1 MEFSPSRPAVR
12 VASSVPMFPES
23 SDGAERFVIVG
34 RAGSGGMGDIYKAV
48 DQTTGQDVALKVLRD
63 TSTTQERARFAREI
77 AILADLRHPNIVQY
91 IAHGTWSDG
100 RMFFAMEW
108 LDGEDLGQRVRRAP
122 LGMRDA
128 VEVIRRSSAAMAAVH
143 ARNVVHRDLKLSNIY
158 LVKGKGTAVKLIDF
172 GVVKPAEPDEYQTER
187 GTIIGSPHFMSPEQA
202 RGVEDIDARADVYS
216 LGAALFRLV
225 TGRNIFET
233 EHVIA
238 LLSRLVLEDPPNPQ
252 TIRFDVP
259 DALAEVIFRSIA
271 RAREDRYENGAE
283 LARALARVGQLG
295 NDPPATDRSASAIR
309 PLGKPHS
316 TTITETGANQQ
327 PNSRP
332 GSAERRVVAV
342 MLFDLGGTR
351 LEPDVE
357 RRVREVLGDDARLET
372 LLGAQQLVGVLG
384 VEHSRGDEVMRAAR
398 AALVLTQSMPQG
410 RAAVAIGLAIRGRQE
425 LAGQA
430 LERAVAQIELTP
442 KGTVRVDSNASS
454 ALEGRF
460 VLQNDAR
467 GGVLL
472 REDTRGHVA
481 RQLLG
486 RPTPTVGREK
496 EITLLQGIYGELV
509 EDAAPRGAVVVGPAG
524 IGKSRVRSE
533 LMQRLEVGP
542 APPDV
547 LLCRGD
553 PLSQTSS
560 LSALGRA
567 LRAAMGLH
575 DGEDPT
581 DQILKFKRHLASR
594 LPPNQR
600 FVAVFLGELAGVTFP
615 DEGDEP
621 LRAARANG
629 ELMQSR
635 LRLSLETYFRAEAQR
650 APQVLIL
657 EDVHWAD
664 DTTLDMV
671 DWLLGCQDL
680 RFVVFA
686 FGRADVGSRLGNIW
700 ERRNI
705 TRLTLAPLSPLAAD
719 RLVAAALPSIDPASR
734 ANLVRRADG
743 NALFLEELVRC
754 AAEGRNDLP
763 LTVQAVV
770 QLRLDR
776 ISDDVREVLRA
787 ASVFGQSF
795 WTAGVKALL
804 GREIDGELYELV
816 VGELVAKQPES
827 RIAGQDEWLFRQAL
841 VRDTAYEAIVDED
854 RAVLHLA
861 AGQWLESVGDVDAG
875 LIAKHADAGGDLER
889 AARLYARATK
899 QAIANGAQLE
909 TAMELA
915 NRGLMC
921 GAMGTLRVQLLIA
934 KAQCSIFM
942 GRLLDGI
949 AAAEEA
955 VQLPDIEPDT
965 WGDAQRLLSAA
976 LIESGRAAEGDA
988 RAAHA
993 LHPSYTAAMS
1003 PAIHAGLLAVRVR
1016 GLVDCLQPTEAL
1028 RLANEAVETA
1038 QFSGAVDAL
1047 VRALDARLFA
1057 VAHMNDPS
1065 EVVATGGSLIE
1076 AAESI
1081 GDVTFA
1087 TRGRL
1092 NVGSSLNHLGM
1103 FEEAQAMLERALFDA
1118 RERRMRILEAFA
1130 LHNLGMSYARLGNLD
1145 LGIDHQRQAA
1155 RIADETNA
1163 ARLRVNTR
1171 IYEVMFLVWRGAPGD
1186 LATALNLARWAVE
1199 ETRAQPALQILA
1211 IFALSRVHLAR
1222 RAVEAAI
1229 EAARDANNRL
1239 AAAPVEE
1246 WEEFIRLT
1254 LIEALLAN
1262 GDEGEA
1268 NAVLDAAFTALSHRV
1283 FSVRDAR
1290 HRDAFVRR
1298 NEEVYRITEL
1308 AYHRLGRYF
1317 QQPQAT

>member
-1 MEFSPSRPAVR
+1 ML
-12 VASSVPMFPES
+12 PES
-23 SDGAERFVIVG
+23 NEKAERFEILE
-34 RAGSGGMGDIYKAV
+34 RAGSGGMGDVYKAL
-48 DQTTGQDVALKVLRD
+48 DHASGQHVALKVLRD
-63 TSTTQERARFAREI
+63 SATPAERVRFAREV

-100 RMFFAMEW
+100 RMFYAMEW
-108 LDGEDLGQRVRRAP
+108 LDGEDVGQRQRRAP

-143 ARNVVHRDLKLSNIY
+143 ARNVVHRDLKLSNIF
-158 LVKGKGTAVKLIDF
+158 LVRGKGTAIKLIDF

-202 RGVEDIDARADVYS
+202 RGGDDIDARADVYS

-238 LLSRLVLEDPPNPQ
+238 LLSRLVLEDPPNPK
-252 TIRFDVP
+252 TVRFDVP
-259 DALAEVIFRSIA
+259 DALAEVILRAIA
-271 RAREDRYENGAE
+271 RAREDRYENGGE
-283 LARALARVGQLG
+283 LARALARVGQLN
-295 NDPPATDRSASAIR
+295 NDPPATDRSASALRAI
-309 PLGKPHS
+309 PVKPPSS
-316 TTITETGANQQ
+316 TTITETGATAV
-327 PNSRP
+327 PASRP

-351 LEPDVE
+351 LDPEVE
-357 RRVREVLGDDARLET
+357 RHVREVLGDDARLET
-372 LLGAQQLVGVLG
+372 LLGEQQLVGVLG
-384 VEHSRGDEVMRAAR
+384 VEQSRGDEVMRAAR
-398 AALVLTQSMPQG
+398 AALVLTQSLPQG
-410 RAAVAIGLAIRGRQE
+410 RAVVAIGLAIRGRQD

-430 LERAVAQIELTP
+430 LERAVAQIDLTARSS
-442 KGTVRVDSNASS
+442 VRVDSNAAS

-460 VLQNDAR
+460 VIQNDAR

-472 REDTRGHVA
+472 REDTRGYVA

-496 EITLLQGIYGELV
+496 EIALLQGIYGELV
-509 EDAAPRGAVVVGPAG
+509 EDATPRGALIVGPAG
-524 IGKSRVRSE
+524 IGKSRVRGE
-533 LMQRLEVGP
+533 LIRRLEVSAGR
-542 APPDV
+542 PDV
-547 LLCRGD
+547 LICQGD

-575 DGEDPT
+575 DGEDIAE
-581 DQILKFKRHLASR
+581 QVLKCKRHVASR
-594 LPPNQR
+594 LSPEHR
-600 FVAVFLGELAGVTFP
+600 HIAAFLGELVGVPFP
-615 DEGDEP
+615 EEGDEP
-621 LRAARANG
+621 LRAARASA

-635 LRLSLETYFRAEAQR
+635 LRVALETYIRSEAER
-650 APQVLIL
+650 SPQILII

-664 DTTLDMV
+664 DTTLDLV
-671 DWLLGCQDL
+671 DWLLGCQTL

-686 FGRADVGSRLGNIW
+686 FGRVESGSRLGAIW
-700 ERRNI
+700 DRRSI

-719 RLVAAALPSIDPASR
+719 RLVSAALPGMDAASR
-734 ANLVRRADG
+734 TNLVRRADG

-776 ISDDVREVLRA
+776 IEADVREVIRA

-795 WTAGVKALL
+795 WTGGVKALL
-804 GREIDGELYELV
+804 NRSVDGELFELV
-816 VGELVAKQPES
+816 TSEIVAKQPES
-827 RIAGQDEWLFRQAL
+827 RIAGEDEWVFRQAL
-841 VRDTAYEAIVDED
+841 VRDTAYEALVDED
-854 RAVLHLA
+854 RAVMHLA

-875 LIAKHADAGGDLER
+875 LIAKHADAGGDRER
-889 AARLYARATK
+889 ASRLYARATK
-899 QAIANGAQLE
+899 QAYSNGAQLE
-909 TAMELA
+909 TALELA
-915 NRGLMC
+915 NRGLAC
-921 GAMGTLRVQLLIA
+921 GAAGAVRAQLLLA
-934 KAQCSIFM
+934 KAQCSNHM

-949 AAAEEA
+949 AAGEEA
-955 VQLPDIEPDT
+955 AQLTVAGSDMWAE
-965 WGDAQRLLSAA
+965 AQRLVAAA
-976 LIESGRAAEGDA
+976 LIETGRAAEGDA
-988 RAAHA
+988 RAAHS
-993 LHPSYTAAMS
+993 LHPAYTAAMS
-1003 PAIHAGLLAVRVR
+1003 PAITASLLAVRVR
-1016 GLVDCLQPTEAL
+1016 GLVDCLQQAEAL
-1028 RLANEAVETA
+1028 RVANEAVVTA
-1038 QFSGAVDAL
+1038 QASGAVDAL
-1047 VRALDARLFA
+1047 MRALDARLFA

-1065 EVVATGGSLIE
+1065 EVLVTGGSLIQ

-1163 ARLRVNTR
+1163 ARLRINAR
-1171 IYEVMFLVWRGAPGD
+1171 IYEIIFLIWRGAPGD

-1199 ETRAQPALQILA
+1199 ETRSQPALQILA
-1211 IFALSRVHLAR
+1211 IFALSRVQFAR
-1222 RAVEAAI
+1222 RAIPAAV
-1229 EAARDANNRL
+1229 EAARDANARL

-1246 WEEFIRLT
+1246 WEELIRLT

-1262 GDEGEA
+1262 GEEHEA
-1268 NAVLDAAFTALSHRV
+1268 NVVLDAAFTALTERV
-1283 FSVRDAR
+1283 MSVRYPH

-1298 NEEVYRITEL
+1298 NEEVYRIAEL

-1317 QQPQAT
+1317 PQDPA

>member
-1 MEFSPSRPAVR
+1 
-12 VASSVPMFPES
+12 MFPES
-23 SDGAERFVIVG
+23 SDAADRFVIVG
-34 RAGSGGMGDIYKAV
+34 RAGSGGMGDIYKAL
-48 DQTTGQDVALKVLRD
+48 DQATGQHVALKVLRD
-63 TSTTQERARFAREI
+63 SATPQERVRFAREI
-77 AILADLRHPNIVQY
+77 SILADLRHPNIVQY
-91 IAHGTWSDG
+91 VAHGTWSDG
-100 RMFFAMEW
+100 RFFFAMEW
-108 LDGEDLGQRVRRAP
+108 LDGEDVGQRQRRAP

-143 ARNVVHRDLKLSNIY
+143 ARNVVHRDLKLSNIF
-158 LVKGKGTAVKLIDF
+158 LVRGKGTAIKLIDF

-202 RGVEDIDARADVYS
+202 RGVDDIDARADVYS

-259 DALAEVIFRSIA
+259 QALAEVILRAIA
-271 RAREDRYENGAE
+271 RAREDRFENGGE
-283 LARALARVGQLG
+283 LARALARVGQLN

-309 PLGKPHS
+309 AVPVKPPSS
-316 TTITETGANQQ
+316 TTITETGIDVPA
-327 PNSRP
+327 SRP

-342 MLFDLGGTR
+342 MLFDLGGAR

-357 RRVREVLGDDARLET
+357 RRVREVLGDDARLEA
-372 LLGAQQLVGVLG
+372 LLGERQLVGVLG
-384 VEHSRGDEVMRAAR
+384 VEQSRGDEVMRAAR
-398 AALVLTQSMPQG
+398 AALVLTQSMPHG

-430 LERAVAQIELTP
+430 LERAVAQIDLTAR
-442 KGTVRVDSNASS
+442 GSVRVDSNAAS

-472 REDTRGHVA
+472 REDTRGYVA

-496 EITLLQGIYGELV
+496 EIALLQGVYGELV
-509 EDAAPRGAVVVGPAG
+509 EDAAPRGALVVGPAG
-524 IGKSRVRSE
+524 IGKSRVRGE
-533 LMQRLEVGP
+533 LVQRLEVSPGR
-542 APPDV
+542 PDIM
-547 LLCRGD
+547 LCRGD

-567 LRAAMGLH
+567 LRAVMGIH
-575 DGEDPT
+575 DGEDVT
-581 DQILKFKRHLASR
+581 DQILKCKRHVASR
-594 LPPNQR
+594 LPAGQR
-600 FVAVFLGELAGVTFP
+600 FIAGFLGELAGVPFP
-615 DEGDEP
+615 DDGDEP
-621 LRAARANG
+621 LRAARASA

-635 LRLSLETYFRAEAQR
+635 LRLSLETYFRNEAER
-650 APQVLIL
+650 APQVLVL

-680 RFVVFA
+680 RFIVFA
-686 FGRADVGSRLGNIW
+686 FGRADMGSGSRLGSIW
-700 ERRNI
+700 DRRNI

-719 RLVAAALPSIDPASR
+719 RLVAAALPGMDAAAR

-776 ISDDVREVLRA
+776 IEADVREVLRA

-795 WTAGVKALL
+795 WTGGVRALV
-804 GREIDGELYELV
+804 GRNVDGELFELV
-816 VGELVAKQPES
+816 TSEIVAKQPES
-827 RIAGQDEWLFRQAL
+827 RISGDDEWIFRQAL
-841 VRDTAYEAIVDED
+841 VRDTAYEAILDED

-861 AGQWLESVGDVDAG
+861 VGQWLESVGDVDAG
-875 LIAKHADAGGDLER
+875 LIAKHADAGGDHER

-899 QAIANGAQLE
+899 QAYSNGAQLE
-909 TAMELA
+909 TALELA
-915 NRGLMC
+915 NRGIAC
-921 GAMGTLRVQLLIA
+921 GATGAVRAQLLLA
-934 KAQCSIFM
+934 KAQCSNVM

-955 VQLPDIEPDT
+955 VQLTVAGSDM
-965 WGDAQRLLSAA
+965 WGEAQRLVAAA
-976 LIESGRAAEGDA
+976 LIETGRAAEGDA
-988 RAAHA
+988 RAAHS
-993 LHPSYTAAMS
+993 LHPAYTAAMS
-1003 PAIHAGLLAVRVR
+1003 PAICAGLMAVRVR
-1016 GLVDCLQPTEAL
+1016 GLVDCLQPAEAM
-1028 RLANEAVETA
+1028 RVANEAVATA
-1038 QFSGAVDAL
+1038 QVSGAADAL

-1065 EVVATGGSLIE
+1065 EVLITGSQLIE

-1118 RERRMRILEAFA
+1118 RARRMRILEAFA

-1145 LGIDHQRQAA
+1145 LGIDHERQAA
-1155 RIADETNA
+1155 RIADDTSA

-1171 IYEVMFLVWRGAPGD
+1171 IYEIVFLVWRGAPGD
-1186 LATALNLARWAVE
+1186 LATALNLARWAIE

-1211 IFALSRVHLAR
+1211 IFALSRVQLAR
-1222 RAVEAAI
+1222 RAIEAAT
-1229 EAARDANNRL
+1229 ETARDANNRL
-1239 AAAPVEE
+1239 AVAPVEE
-1246 WEEFIRLT
+1246 WDELIRLT
-1254 LIEALLAN
+1254 LIEALLAS
-1262 GDEGEA
+1262 GEEEEA
-1268 NAVLDAAFTALSHRV
+1268 NAVLDGAFTALCERV
-1283 FSVRDAR
+1283 MSIRQPH

-1298 NEEVYRITEL
+1298 NEEVYRIAEL

-1317 QQPQAT
+1317 QDPHASSG

>member
-1 MEFSPSRPAVR
+1 ML
-12 VASSVPMFPES
+12 PES
-23 SDGAERFVIVG
+23 NDAADRFEILG
-34 RAGSGGMGDIYKAV
+34 RAGSGGMGDVFKAT
-48 DQTTGQDVALKVLRD
+48 DHATGQQVALKILRD
-63 TSTTQERARFAREI
+63 SATPQERVRFAREV

-91 IAHGTWSDG
+91 IAHGTWADG
-100 RMFFAMEW
+100 RMYYAMEW
-108 LDGEDLGQRVRRAP
+108 LDGEDLGQRQRRAP
-122 LGMRDA
+122 LGMKDA
-128 VEVIRRSSAAMAAVH
+128 VEIIRRSSAAMAAVH
-143 ARNVVHRDLKLSNIY
+143 ARNVVHRDLKLSNIF
-158 LVKGKGTAVKLIDF
+158 LVRGRGTAVKLIDF
-172 GVVKPAEPDEYQTER
+172 GVVKPSEPDEYQTER

-216 LGAALFRLV
+216 LGAALFRLI

-238 LLSRLVLEDPPNPQ
+238 LLSRLVLEDPPNPR

-259 DALAEVIFRSIA
+259 DALAEVILRSIS
-271 RAREDRYENGAE
+271 RAREERYENGGE
-283 LARALARVGQLG
+283 LARALARVGQLN

-309 PLGKPHS
+309 AVPVKPPSS
-316 TTITETGANQQ
+316 TTITDTGTSIPA
-327 PNSRP
+327 SRP

-357 RRVREVLGDDARLET
+357 QRVREVLGDDARLET
-372 LLGAQQLVGVLG
+372 LLGEQQLVGVLG
-384 VEHSRGDEVMRAAR
+384 VEQSRGDEVMRAAR

-410 RAAVAIGLAIRGRQE
+410 RAAVAIGLAIRGRQD
-425 LAGQA
+425 LTGQA
-430 LERAVAQIELTP
+430 LDRAVAQIDLTAR
-442 KGTVRVDSNASS
+442 GSVRVDSNAAS
-454 ALEGRF
+454 ALDGRF
-460 VLQNDAR
+460 VLQGDAR

-472 REDTRGHVA
+472 REDTRGYVA

-496 EITLLQGIYGELV
+496 EIALLQGVYSELV
-509 EDAAPRGAVVVGPAG
+509 EDAAPRGALITGPAG
-524 IGKSRVRSE
+524 IGKSRVRGE
-533 LMQRLEVGP
+533 LVRRLEVSGGR
-542 APPDV
+542 PDI
-547 LLCRGD
+547 LLCQGD

-560 LSALGRA
+560 LSSLGRA
-567 LRAAMGLH
+567 LRATMGLH
-575 DGEDPT
+575 DGEDVT
-581 DQILKFKRHLASR
+581 DQILKCKRHVASR
-594 LPPNQR
+594 LPADRR
-600 FVAVFLGELAGVTFP
+600 FIAGFLGELAGVPFP
-615 DEGDEP
+615 DDGDEP
-621 LRAARANG
+621 LRAARASA
-629 ELMQSR
+629 ELMQAR
-635 LRLSLETYFRAEAQR
+635 LRLALETYIRSEAER
-650 APQVLIL
+650 SPQVLVL

-686 FGRADVGSRLGNIW
+686 FGRADTGSRLGSVW

-705 TRLTLAPLSPLAAD
+705 TRLTLAPLSPLASD
-719 RLVAAALPSIDPASR
+719 RLVAAALPGMDGAAR
-734 ANLVRRADG
+734 TNLVRRADG
-743 NALFLEELVRC
+743 NALFLEELIRC

-776 ISDDVREVLRA
+776 IDTDVREVLRA

-795 WTAGVKALL
+795 WTSGVRALL
-804 GREIDGELYELV
+804 GRTIDGELFELV
-816 VGELVAKQPES
+816 TSELIAKQPES
-827 RIAGQDEWLFRQAL
+827 RIAGEDEWVFRQAL
-841 VRDTAYEAIVDED
+841 VRDTAYEAIIDED
-854 RAVLHLA
+854 RALLHLA

-875 LIAKHADAGGDLER
+875 LVAKHADAGGDYER
-889 AARLYARATK
+889 ASRLYARATK
-899 QAIANGAQLE
+899 QAYSNGAQLE
-909 TAMELA
+909 TALELA
-915 NRGLMC
+915 NRGLAC
-921 GAMGTLRVQLLIA
+921 HATGAVRAQLLLA
-934 KAQCSIFM
+934 KAQVSNHM

-949 AAAEEA
+949 AAGEEA
-955 VQLPDIEPDT
+955 AQLTVAGSDM
-965 WGDAQRLLSAA
+965 WGEAQRLVSAA
-976 LIESGRAAEGDA
+976 LIETGRAAEGDA

-993 LHPSYTAAMS
+993 LHPAYTAAMS
-1003 PAIHAGLLAVRVR
+1003 PAICASLLAVRVR
-1016 GLVDCLQPTEAL
+1016 GLVDCLQPGEAM
-1028 RLANEAVETA
+1028 RIANDAVTTA
-1038 QFSGAVDAL
+1038 QASGAMDAL

-1057 VAHMNDPS
+1057 VASLNAPS
-1065 EVVATGGSLIE
+1065 DVLDTGGSLIE

-1163 ARLRVNTR
+1163 ARLRINTR
-1171 IYEVMFLVWRGAPGD
+1171 IYEIIFLIWRGAPGD

-1211 IFALSRVHLAR
+1211 IFAMSRVQLAR
-1222 RAVEAAI
+1222 RSI
-1229 EAARDANNRL
+1229 ESALETARDANNRL

-1246 WEEFIRLT
+1246 WEELIRLT
-1254 LIEALLAN
+1254 LIEALVAS
-1262 GDEGEA
+1262 GEEQEA
-1268 NAVLDAAFTALSHRV
+1268 NVFLDAAFTALTDRV
-1283 FSVRDAR
+1283 MSIRYAH

-1298 NEEVYRITEL
+1298 NEEVYRIAEL

-1317 QQPQAT
+1317 PQEPA